1 MEFER
6 IRKQKIDKKYI
17 DEAFKEIPLY
27 ESMAVT
33 TDQESYRLAR
43 ELLTMGGH
51 THSQPTVHHIPDS
64 FSDVSAPTLQS
75 LYLSPGAG
83 HEDNNSFISGGD
95 HPSRYGKGTPG
106 KKNNLIDFSPSNYA
120 ERNILP
126 QILRDKPLE
135 SPGKSRYNKSPI
147 NDLDGII
154 GNKVS
159 RAESYPIKE
168 TITEDEPPSW
178 DDITEFRGKFTE
190 VKRTVLNNLIQDLQ
204 KKEDDYYT
212 INFLRTEKGSR
223 VYPHKIFMLCGGQEE
238 ILDFKNL
245 QYKYN
250 LEILKSKLTQ
260 YFEPTMTKSED
271 GVDKK
276 VLIYV
281 YLIYQRGRAW
291 EYLKLM
297 MEGSYSS
304 GITYKYSLYNP
315 SYPLETPTN
324 EVLEKY
330 IEGILRQ
337 LIAPHAGIKRSSKR
351 KQRSDKGLST
361 SSGCSIW
368 DSGIEVYKRLAKD
381 YAKLS
386 HEKISREQLYFLLVE
401 KFYHTQYDQ

>member
-43 ELLTMGGH
+43 ELLTMGH
-51 THSQPTVHHIPDS
+51 PHSQPTAHKPDN

-75 LYLSPGAG
+75 LYLSPEGAA
-83 HEDNNSFISGGD
+83 HEDNNSYISGD
-95 HPSRYGKGTPG
+95 YPLKYGHGKSTPG
-106 KKNNLIDFSPSNYA
+106 RKTNNILEFSPANYA
-120 ERNILP
+120 ERNMLP

-135 SPGKSRYNKSPI
+135 SPGKSRYNRSPK
-147 NDLDGII
+147 NELDGMI

-159 RAESYPIKE
+159 RAESFPIKE
-168 TITEDEPPSW
+168 SFAEDEPPSW

-190 VKRTVLNNLIQDLQ
+190 VKRSVLNNLIQDLQ

-212 INFLRTEKGSR
+212 INFLKSEKSSR

-238 ILDFKNL
+238 ILDIKNS

-250 LEILKSKLTQ
+250 LDFLRSKLSQ
-260 YFEPTMTKSED
+260 YFEPTVPGRLED
-271 GVDKK
+271 DKK
-276 VLIYV
+276 ALIYV

-291 EYLKLM
+291 EYLKVM
-297 MEGSYSS
+297 MEGSYIL

-337 LIAPHAGIKRSSKR
+337 LISPQAIIKRSSNR
-351 KQRSDKGLST
+351 KQRGEKGLTT

-381 YAKLS
+381 YSKLS

-401 KFYHTQYDQ
+401 KFYHTQYEQ